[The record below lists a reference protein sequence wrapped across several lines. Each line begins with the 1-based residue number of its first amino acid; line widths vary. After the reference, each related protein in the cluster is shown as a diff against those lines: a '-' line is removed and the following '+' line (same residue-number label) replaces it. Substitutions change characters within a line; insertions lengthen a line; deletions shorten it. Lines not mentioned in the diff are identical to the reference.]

1 MQLRGQSEP
10 DEDEMGSVALVRQG
24 AKVVAGSQDGV
35 LSIFSW
41 GYFNDCS
48 DRFPGEY
55 PVCTR
60 TSPSFMAHCPAF
72 AESEMLN
79 HGIDKSHHVPGLQ
92 LEHKPSAHAVC
103 LPTPAVLPEHQL
115 NSKPGPQAR
124 QENSM
129 SLT

>member
-1 MQLRGQSEP
+1 MLSCAVQLRGQSEP

-55 PVCTR
+55 
-60 TSPSFMAHCPAF
+60 
-72 AESEMLN
+72 
-79 HGIDKSHHVPGLQ
+79 SHVHR
-92 LEHKPSAHAVC
+92 K
-103 LPTPAVLPEHQL
+103 LPMYDAGALP
-115 NSKPGPQAR
+115 R
-124 QENSM
+124 QCCKM
-129 SLT
+129 T